1 MINLKGDIT
10 ARFTNNQIKKETREK
25 LLILIRELQSS
36 TPNEL
41 YQIAHNEAYFG
52 LSEVIDTEDRS
63 KLLDEKIAMSPSSD
77 DLQLSIAPSFHSLGE
92 LDDKGTYWIEWP
104 TNSGIWY
111 YRYAPEQD
119 WTKFE

>member
-1 MINLKGDIT
+1 MMYQCLTHI
-10 ARFTNNQIKKETREK
+10 

-52 LSEVIDTEDRS
+52 LSEVIDTGDRS
-63 KLLDEKIAMSPSSD
+63 KLLDEKLAMTTSD
-77 DLQLSIAPSFHSLGE
+77 GNHEMSIAPSIHSQGE

-104 TNSGIWY
+104 GNSGTWY
-111 YRYAPEQD
+111 YRYAPEHE
-119 WTKFE
+119 WSKFEG